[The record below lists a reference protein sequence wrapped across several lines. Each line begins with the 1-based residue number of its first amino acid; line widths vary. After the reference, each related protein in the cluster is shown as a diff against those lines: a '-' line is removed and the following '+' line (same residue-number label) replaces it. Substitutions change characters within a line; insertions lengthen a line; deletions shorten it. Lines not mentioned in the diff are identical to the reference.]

1 MWLSIMLLCEK
12 LFTRRTTCVLLT
24 GLKLTQKI
32 ILGNCISVCTIFAAC
47 TYLLCQCCYVTASIL
62 CSLAY
67 NMLGDK
73 GLQSVV
79 EFARCCQLKTL
90 S

>member
-1 MWLSIMLLCEK
+1 MLL
-12 LFTRRTTCVLLT
+12 LLT
-24 GLKLTQKI
+24 VAIDILHMHRQKI
-32 ILGNCISVCTIFAAC
+32 ILGNCKSVCTIIAAC

-62 CSLAY
+62 CSLGY

-73 GLQSVV
+73 GLQRVL

-90 S
+90 L